1 MFHVV
6 TNLVP
11 SFVAPM
17 HEKLCFYH
25 HLSKH
30 IKRYIQT
37 KGPKL
42 KKVTT
47 TKPFTKIEN
56 SLKNLKTNT
65 NILTTTVA
73 SNFVKSGNQM

>member
-6 TNLVP
+6 TNLVT

-17 HEKLCFYH
+17 HEKLRIYH

-30 IKRYIQT
+30 IKRYIQA

-42 KKVTT
+42 KR
-47 TKPFTKIEN
+47 TKIEN

-65 NILTTTVA
+65 NILTTIVA
-73 SNFVKSGNQM
+73 SNYVESGNQM